1 MDRSGGSETAGLVE
15 ELFEA
20 RRTIGNRSPPYERA
34 LALLP
39 SVLAGGRRRLLERAW
54 AHRRF
59 HAPQERPMLI
69 LAALRHE
76 ALADAPAHPLWHA
89 FAAPSPRTEMVT
101 EARLAAA
108 LDGGGDRL
116 RDALGHRRVRAN
128 DTAHAVTWLWPAALV
143 GASGGRRPLALCDVG
158 AIAGL
163 NLVADDLPAPWAGK
177 DGEPLEVATAI
188 AAISRLGLDP
198 EPLDVTRGDDVRWL
212 RACIPPGE
220 AAREQSLDA
229 AVAVFLARRTRPDG
243 PILAPV
249 DAHDV
254 PTRLD
259 LLSAAARGI
268 LVLAFQTSA
277 RHDLAPDERP
287 DYEAGMRA
295 WVATHPPGQTLWVE
309 LAASEDTMQESAL
322 VARARAASGE
332 VRTVEL
338 ARFDVHPPRLQPNP
352 EGVAELRGLFP
363 RSEHAEAAAS
373 P

>member
-1 MDRSGGSETAGLVE
+1 MDRSGGSEMAELEE
-15 ELFEA
+15 ELSET
-20 RRTIGNRSPPYERA
+20 RRAMADRSAPYQRA

-39 SVLAGGRRRLLERAW
+39 SVLAGGRRRFLARAW

-59 HAPQERPMLI
+59 HAPQERPML
-69 LAALRHE
+69 LLVALRHE
-76 ALADAPAHPLWHA
+76 ALADGSAHPLWHA
-89 FAAPSPRTEMVT
+89 FASPSPRADSVT
-101 EARLAAA
+101 AARLAAA

-116 RDALGHRRVRAN
+116 EDALAHRRARAN
-128 DTAHAVTWLWPAALV
+128 DAARAVAWLWPAALV
-143 GASGGRRPLALCDVG
+143 GASARGRPLALCDVC

-163 NLVADDLPAPWAGK
+163 NLVADDLSAPWTVEG
-177 DGEPLEVATAI
+177 GNPLPVATGV

-198 EPLDVTRGDDVRWL
+198 DPLDVTRQDDVRWL

-220 AAREQSLDA
+220 AAREAQLDA
-229 AVAVFLARRTRPDG
+229 AVAAFRTGRTRPDA

-249 DAHDV
+249 DARDV

-277 RHDLAPDERP
+277 REDLAPDERA

-295 WVATHPPGQTLWVE
+295 WVGTHPPGQALWVE
-309 LAASEDTMQESAL
+309 LSASDGTAQESAL

-338 ARFDVHPPRLQPNP
+338 ARFDLHPARLHPNP
-352 EGVAELRGLFP
+352 GGVAELRGLFP
-363 RSEHAEAAAS
+363 HSEHAEAAAS